1 MSTTKRKE
9 ELKDRFW
16 EFVTQLSDKELLK
29 LYKKTLK
36 LYKKTDNTESGE
48 YEIKLIIQAIQMIDK
63 VDAVI
68 KLELA
73 KRGLI
78 N

>member
-36 LYKKTDNTESGE
+36 LYTKTDNTESGE